1 MKLRQFRGR
10 SVNLCGA
17 ESSRVRVRGAP
28 KTDLLAPESSGVGGA
43 AGAAATDPAM
53 PAFDWKLSDSQVAAV
68 ATYIRTNWGNQ
79 ASAVDASIVKN
90 LRENLGGDSSTH

>member
-1 MKLRQFRGR
+1 
-10 SVNLCGA
+10 
-17 ESSRVRVRGAP
+17 
-28 KTDLLAPESSGVGGA
+28 
-43 AGAAATDPAM
+43 M

>member
-1 MKLRQFRGR
+1 MG

-43 AGAAATDPAM
+43 AGAAAAGRALDDQTDPLA
-53 PAFDWKLSDSQVAAV
+53 PAAGRRRRIPFSLNSV
-68 ATYIRTNWGNQ
+68 
-79 ASAVDASIVKN
+79 
-90 LRENLGGDSSTH
+90 GGER